1 MDFYQSTSEY
11 RQPSRHNHTLSAI
24 VDFSYLAPAKLA
36 RDEAHEWM
44 RAEAALR
51 AFGDGHDLALGSP
64 QRMHSVRHLL
74 GDILV
79 LIGTRLQG
87 VQAVATTVAAASG
100 TGSAMA

>member
-1 MDFYQSTSEY
+1 MDLYHETSEY
-11 RQPSRHNHTLSAI
+11 RQQPRHNHTLNAI

-36 RDEAHEWM
+36 RDEAHERM

-51 AFGDGHDLALGSP
+51 AFGDGHDLAVGSS
-64 QRMHSVRHLL
+64 QRTHSVRHHL

-87 VQAVATTVAAASG
+87 AHGVATPGPAASG
-100 TGSAMA
+100 P